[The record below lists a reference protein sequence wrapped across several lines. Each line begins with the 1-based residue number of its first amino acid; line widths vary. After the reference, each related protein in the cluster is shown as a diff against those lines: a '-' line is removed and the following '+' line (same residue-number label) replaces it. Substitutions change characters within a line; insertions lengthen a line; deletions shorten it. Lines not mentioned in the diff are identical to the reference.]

1 MTIATVAH
9 RNPLLELAADAPRW
23 DGAKCRAHDP
33 ELWFHDAETNRDAK
47 TRTAK
52 AKHICGGCDL
62 LELCRDWAIEQRI
75 PFGVFGGMTAKERDK
90 RRRQIREQQNRRRG

>member
-1 MTIATVAH
+1 MTAVT
-9 RNPLLELAADAPRW
+9 LADLANDAVRW
-23 DGAKCRAHDP
+23 DGAKCIGHDS

-75 PFGVFGGMTAKERDK
+75 PHGVYGGMSAKERER
-90 RRRQIREQQNRRRG
+90 RRRQIRE

>member
-1 MTIATVAH
+1 MTAVT
-9 RNPLLELAADAPRW
+9 LADLANDAVRW
-23 DGAKCRAHDP
+23 DGAKCIGHDS

-47 TRTAK
+47 KWTAK

-75 PFGVFGGMTAKERDK
+75 PHGVYGGMSAKERER
-90 RRRQIREQQNRRRG
+90 RRRQIREQQNRSRG